1 MRLHTIEVDDEVF
14 RHLQSQAQPLLDTP
28 NTVLRRLLLGA
39 LAPTGQAHTGR
50 APSIKPEAAT
60 QLPAMPFG
68 TPAAL
73 QQILWVTYLVR
84 ENGRPRPDATTD
96 VARFLRVRP
105 QTVFD
110 KYSRQ
115 LGLTA
120 VAFDRLL
127 RDTELTAL
135 RSLLLQKF
143 PGHEEAI
150 RQFLSGL
157 RPAA

>member
-1 MRLHTIEVDDEVF
+1 
-14 RHLQSQAQPLLDTP
+14 
-28 NTVLRRLLLGA
+28 
-39 LAPTGQAHTGR
+39 
-50 APSIKPEAAT
+50 
-60 QLPAMPFG
+60 MPFG

-84 ENGRPRPDATTD
+84 ENGRPRSDATAD
-96 VARFLRVRP
+96 VARILRVTP
-105 QTVFD
+105 QTVLD

-120 VAFDRLL
+120 MAFDRLL
-127 RDTELTAL
+127 HDAGLRDL

-143 PGHEEAI
+143 AGHEETI